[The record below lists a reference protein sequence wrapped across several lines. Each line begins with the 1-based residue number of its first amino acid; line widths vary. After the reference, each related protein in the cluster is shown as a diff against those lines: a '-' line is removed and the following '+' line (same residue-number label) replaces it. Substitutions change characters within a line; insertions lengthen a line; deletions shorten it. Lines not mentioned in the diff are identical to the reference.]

1 MSHEVRF
8 LYLTDFEGKKIRIFD
23 RLNNFSAALIIIGT
37 PINEREL
44 EIISSQ
50 FSKRPLGRDARA
62 NRLFSTAEFKNNRYA
77 REII

>member
-8 LYLTDFEGKKIRIFD
+8 LSNRLQGKKIRIFD
-23 RLNNFSAALIIIGT
+23 RLNDFSAALIIIGT

-62 NRLFSTAEFKNNRYA
+62 NKLFSTAEFKNNRYA